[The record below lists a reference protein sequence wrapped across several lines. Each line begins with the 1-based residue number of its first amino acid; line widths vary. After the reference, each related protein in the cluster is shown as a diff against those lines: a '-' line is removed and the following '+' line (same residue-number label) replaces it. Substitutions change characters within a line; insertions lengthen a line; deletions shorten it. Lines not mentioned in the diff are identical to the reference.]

1 MLKPFYQEK
10 LLEAGCDEAGRGS
23 LVGPVFAAAVI
34 LPENFKA
41 EGLND
46 SKKLSAKKREY
57 LREIIENTAIC
68 YAVATASREEIEKI
82 NVLNASTLAIHRALD
97 QLKVRP
103 DMILVDGNRFKPYQ
117 QIEYA
122 CIVKGDGI
130 YESIAAAS
138 ILAKTYRDS
147 FMNRLHEE
155 FPQYGWNHNKGY
167 ATREHL
173 QAIQKFGLT
182 PYHRRTFKIS
192 LQTRLSFD

>member
-1 MLKPFYQEK
+1 MLLRKYNLK
-10 LLEAGCDEAGRGS
+10 LTEAGCDEAGRGS

-182 PYHRRTFKIS
+182 SYHRRTFKIS

>member
-1 MLKPFYQEK
+1 MLQRKYNLE
-10 LLEAGCDEAGRGS
+10 LTEAGCDEAGRGS

-34 LPENFKA
+34 LPENFQA

-46 SKKLSAKKREY
+46 SKKLNPKKREQ
-57 LREIIENTAIC
+57 LKEIIESTAIC
-68 YAVATASREEIEKI
+68 FSIATATKEEIEKLNI
-82 NVLNASTLAIHRALD
+82 LNASILAMHRALD
-97 QLKVRP
+97 QLSVRP
-103 DMILVDGNRFKPYQ
+103 TIILVDGNRFKPYN

-147 FMNRLHEE
+147 FMNQLHEE
-155 FPQYGWNHNKGY
+155 YPQYGWNHNKGY
-167 ATREHL
+167 ATKEHL
-173 QAIQKFGLT
+173 LAIHEYGLT

-192 LQTRLSFD
+192 LQTRLSFK

>member
-1 MLKPFYQEK
+1 MLLRKYNLK
-10 LLEAGCDEAGRGS
+10 LTEAGCDEAGRGS

-192 LQTRLSFD
+192 LQTRLSLD